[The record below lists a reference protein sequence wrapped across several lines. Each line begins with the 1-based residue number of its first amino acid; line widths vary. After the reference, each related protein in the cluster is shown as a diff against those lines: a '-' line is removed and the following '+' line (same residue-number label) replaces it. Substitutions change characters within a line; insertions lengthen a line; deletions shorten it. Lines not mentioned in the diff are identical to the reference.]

1 MPIFDS
7 SESSKAPR
15 YATHESAKGIRM
27 SPGPFVG
34 EIKNNIDPMRTGR
47 LQVFIAELGG
57 NPDDQSSWRT
67 VVYAS
72 PFAGVTPPP
81 QTNGANSLRANQ
93 QDFATNPHSYGFFM
107 VPPDIGVNVLCT
119 FVNGDPFKGYWF
131 ACIPDWPNSHMI
143 PAIGYSDTSPHP
155 VVEFNNDYEP
165 ASSIDSFWARQTT
178 EHTIIT
184 GQYQTQ
190 GLLNDPMRGPISST
204 IYRESPSNVFGFSTP
219 GRRLKDPWV
228 NCNGTQAPIN
238 TNSDGRMGG
247 HSLVMD
253 DGDVDGNNQLMRL
266 RTAQGHQIMMNDAG
280 GFIHVTNSSGT
291 AWFEMD
297 NFGNINFYANGQF
310 NVKAKGSIQLDSDQG
325 VVISSK
331 QQVNISAQQ
340 NLNISSIGSVNI
352 NCIGFTRIS
361 SASGLHLKGTNT
373 YLTGSSCI
381 QINGGKHMDLY
392 SGCIT
397 LNSARASPAQG
408 AGNAMAASA
417 MPTHEPWFGHRRCNS
432 GSSNASQQALNTA
445 INNAASIFGNFTN
458 NTATTG
464 ANSTNPALFASI
476 NQVGNNLGTVSGS
489 AIATPFNGTQSAFYQ
504 QTYNNL
510 YSAAVASGMPNPEVQ
525 ARLGAAVAMQE
536 TGGGSHIL
544 GNNLFGIHAPGDAG
558 ATVADGT
565 TSYGVYSGPQASA
578 QSYINL
584 INNNPRYADVK
595 NATTV
600 QDGAVALNKGGYN
613 PNPGYASA
621 VISQD
626 TRANTTASGTTGY
639 QSPTEQANGVGTNGS
654 TTGATGSGTADP
666 TVPLPPARP
675 PELGGTGSTATTDG
689 ATTPVST
696 PAVNYTYAPGTNIAL
711 ANYSGTALEGSRYD
725 LGPNGPPPP
734 PADPAVSVTSTSG
747 SSGFQP
753 YNYSSPSDYSTFT
766 TQGPSAPVVAVETQP
781 LPNIATPPIDTAYVR
796 DPGAYSGETNFGAI
810 GQPGYQQG
818 PINSTFGIPGTPTG
832 IDTLTTKGPVE
843 LTGDP
848 LNGGYSFNSVPV
860 SGQGYGLVAPT
871 DGSEVQTL
879 VSSAGSNPITN
890 STPGVGAIGSAGTP
904 TNDMPT
910 SMSGPSC

>member
-15 YATHESAKGIRM
+15 YATHEAAKGIRM

-34 EIKNNIDPMRTGR
+34 EVKNNIDPMRTGR

-81 QTNGANSLRANQ
+81 QVNGANSLRANQ

-143 PAIGYSDTSPHP
+143 PAIGYSDTSQHP

-178 EHTIIT
+178 EHTIVT

-204 IYRESPSNVFGFSTP
+204 IYRESPSGVFGFSTP
-219 GRRLKDPWV
+219 GRKLKDPWV

-253 DGDVDGNNQLMRL
+253 DGDVNGNNQLMRL

-280 GFIHVTNSSGT
+280 GFIHVINSSGT

-297 NFGNINFYANGQF
+297 NYGNINFYANGQF

-325 VVISSK
+325 VTISSK

-381 QINGGKHMDLY
+381 QINGGQHMDLY

-408 AGNAMAASA
+408 AGNAIAASG
-417 MPTHEPWFGHRRCNS
+417 MPTQEPWFGHARCNS
-432 GSSNASQQALNTA
+432 GSSNASQQALATAINAASSIFTNFNTTNSTNNASTSSNPSLFNSINQSGAAAMAPVYANTSTGNTA
-445 INNAASIFGNFTN
+445 ILNTIKQQESGGNYNA
-458 NTATTG
+458 
-464 ANSTNPALFASI
+464 TNPNSSASGAYQYTDATWQKQAAAAGVDI
-476 NQVGNNLGTVSGS
+476 NQYPRAYMAPPAVQDMVAAKNVDNILQQNGGDVTKVPNVWYTGNANGNMTPQQLAANNGQTADAYQAKWMAQYNQQASKDQANPSGS
-489 AIATPFNGTQSAFYQ
+489 A
-504 QTYNNL
+504 
-510 YSAAVASGMPNPEVQ
+510 
-525 ARLGAAVAMQE
+525 
-536 TGGGSHIL
+536 
-544 GNNLFGIHAPGDAG
+544 
-558 ATVADGT
+558 
-565 TSYGVYSGPQASA
+565 
-578 QSYINL
+578 
-584 INNNPRYADVK
+584 
-595 NATTV
+595 
-600 QDGAVALNKGGYN
+600 
-613 PNPGYASA
+613 
-621 VISQD
+621 
-626 TRANTTASGTTGY
+626 GY
-639 QSPTEQANGVGTNGS
+639 QSPTDQANGVNTNGS
-654 TTGATGSGTADP
+654 ANGAVGSNTLQYDANKPVASQTGGNTA
-666 TVPLPPARP
+666 PASDNIP
-675 PELGGTGSTATTDG
+675 ADNAASTANI
-689 ATTPVST
+689 
-696 PAVNYTYAPGTNIAL
+696 NYSYAPGSNVAL
-711 ANYSGTALEGSRYD
+711 ANYTGTSLEGSRYD
-725 LGPNGPPPP
+725 LGPSGPPPP
-734 PADPAVSVTSTSG
+734 ASTPAVSVNSTEG
-747 SSGFQP
+747 SNGFQP
-753 YNYSSPSDYSTFT
+753 YNYNSPSDYSTFT
-766 TQGPSAPVVAVETQP
+766 TQGPSAPVTAVETQP
-781 LPNIATPPIDTAYVR
+781 LPNVTTNNIDTAYVR
-796 DPGAYSGETNFGAI
+796 DPGQYSGATNFPAI
-810 GQPGYQQG
+810 GQPGYQG
-818 PINSTFGIPGTPTG
+818 GSNTTAGVPGTQPG
-832 IDTLTTKGPVE
+832 SPLDTIGNNNPPE
-843 LTGDP
+843 LTGNP
-848 LNGGYSFNSVPV
+848 LSGGYSFNNVPAT
-860 SGQGYGLVAPT
+860 GQGYGLAAPT
-871 DGSEVQTL
+871 QGGEIQT
-879 VSSAGSNPITN
+879 VVDNGGGNPITN
-890 STPGVGAIGSAGTP
+890 STPGVGAIGGAGIP
-904 TNDMPT
+904 TSNMPT